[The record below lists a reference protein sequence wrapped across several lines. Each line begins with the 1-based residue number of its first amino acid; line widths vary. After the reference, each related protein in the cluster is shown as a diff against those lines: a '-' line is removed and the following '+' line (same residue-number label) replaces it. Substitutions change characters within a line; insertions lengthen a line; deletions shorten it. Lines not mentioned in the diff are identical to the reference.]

1 MAPSSIPGDKDVVAC
16 IKKGMSIPAAAAQM
30 KVTPSVMAGLY
41 YRLEPVA
48 DPSLVIKGTPKGV
61 AKQIVDGRSAGLRW
75 ERLAERSGK
84 TVSEVKGIF
93 EEASGV
99 PASQSYSGRGRRF
112 DGSAPAKKE
121 KAEKA
126 EKAEKPAA
134 KKPVAK
140 KPIAKKA
147 PVKRGPVRAKTR
159 AERAQ
164 KSGSPS

>member
-16 IKKGMSIPAAAAQM
+16 IKKGMTIPAAAAQL

-121 KAEKA
+121 PKVKAPAEK
-126 EKAEKPAA
+126 KPAA
-134 KKPVAK
+134 KKPPV
-140 KPIAKKA
+140 KKA